1 MRPHEAK
8 ALAEARE
15 RELRFAAIRDWATY
29 AVADPKLHQL
39 AATAIRG
46 LAARLTV
53 DGAGATD
60 GCSLC
65 SVATESG
72 PERRSERPLGA
83 LADTCAEVQTR

>member
-15 RELRFAAIRDWATY
+15 RELRVAAIRDWATY

-60 GCSLC
+60 KCSLC

-72 PERRSERPLGA
+72 PGVRQHPGPGRLLHRRS
-83 LADTCAEVQTR
+83 

>member
-15 RELRFAAIRDWATY
+15 RGLRFAAIRDWATY

-39 AATAIRG
+39 AATAIRR
-46 LAARLTV
+46 LAVRLTV

-60 GCSLC
+60 ERSPC
-65 SVATESG
+65 SVETESA
-72 PERRSERPLGA
+72 PERRSERQPGA
-83 LADTCAEVQTR
+83 LANRLPRRR

>member
-8 ALAEARE
+8 ALAEVRE
-15 RELRFAAIRDWATY
+15 RELRFAAIRDWA
-29 AVADPKLHQL
+29 AHAIADPKLHQL

-53 DGAGATD
+53 DDAGATD
-60 GCSLC
+60 GRSLC

-72 PERRSERPLGA
+72 PERRSERQPGA
-83 LADTCAEVQTR
+83 LADTFREVQTR

>member
-15 RELRFAAIRDWATY
+15 RELRFAAIRDWCEHAIS
-29 AVADPKLHQL
+29 DPKLHQL
-39 AATAIRG
+39 TATAIRG
-46 LAARLTV
+46 LADRLTV

-60 GCSLC
+60 ERSLC

-72 PERRSERPLGA
+72 PERRSERQPGA
-83 LADTCAEVQTR
+83 LANRLPRRR